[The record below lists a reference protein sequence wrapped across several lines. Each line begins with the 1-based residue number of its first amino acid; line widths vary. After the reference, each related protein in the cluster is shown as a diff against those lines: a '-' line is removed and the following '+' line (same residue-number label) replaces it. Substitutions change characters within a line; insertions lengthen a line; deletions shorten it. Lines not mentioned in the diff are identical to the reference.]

1 MLLFS
6 ALPRAKLAPTIVT
19 FGSATHASDV
29 PISVSPMIAYWG
41 HGVPEVRHPYSLKFL
56 NSSGFD
62 QEPNTL
68 KFLKLRI
75 SACEKGGQWQMALQL
90 FHTIPRTWALLKELG
105 VCYLKRCISTQYCR
119 DEENTGILS
128 LFYICKIC
136 THSRL
141 CTYKTCMCM
150 HMIIHTHT
158 HMCIYIYVCICILIY
173 IHTYIHAYGRTYI
186 CLWR

>member
-1 MLLFS
+1 
-6 ALPRAKLAPTIVT
+6 
-19 FGSATHASDV
+19 
-29 PISVSPMIAYWG
+29 MIAYWG
-41 HGVPEVRHPYSLKFL
+41 HG
-56 NSSGFD
+56 GFD

-150 HMIIHTHT
+150 CMYIHIYIYIVKHICIYTWLYIHTHI
-158 HMCIYIYVCICILIY
+158 CVYIYVCICILIY
-173 IHTYIHAYGRTYI
+173 IHTYIHTCIRTYVHMPVAMTQAVF
-186 CLWR
+186 L